1 MSIGFFKFDAV
12 PSVDKPLV
20 LAHATLNENIKGYF
34 YVRDSDCKDISTVDK
49 GSEFFG
55 VLDDSSGF
63 GACLF
68 IKDLDVES
76 DALLLQNNLHV
87 KGNATIDGDET
98 VKGNSTIDGNETVK
112 GNSEV
117 KGNQTVTGNGSIN
130 GKLDVIGNI
139 KTSAMI
145 TGNSPNTTINLT
157 AAHAAL
163 ILAAGMSGTAAPL
176 PSVPVIMSNG

>member
-1 MSIGFFKFDAV
+1 M
-12 PSVDKPLV
+12 
-20 LAHATLNENIKGYF
+20 LAHSTLNENIKGYF
-34 YVRDSDCKDISTVDK
+34 YVRESDCSDISTVDK

-68 IKDLDVES
+68 IKDLATES
-76 DALLLQNNLHV
+76 DALLLQKNLHV
-87 KGNATIDGDET
+87 KGNTTID
-98 VKGNSTIDGNETVK
+98 

-117 KGNQTVTGNGSIN
+117 KGNQTVTGNSSIN

-139 KTSAMI
+139 KTSAMV

-163 ILAAGMSGTAAPL
+163 ILAAGLSGTAAPL
-176 PSVPVIMSNG
+176 PNVPIIMSNG